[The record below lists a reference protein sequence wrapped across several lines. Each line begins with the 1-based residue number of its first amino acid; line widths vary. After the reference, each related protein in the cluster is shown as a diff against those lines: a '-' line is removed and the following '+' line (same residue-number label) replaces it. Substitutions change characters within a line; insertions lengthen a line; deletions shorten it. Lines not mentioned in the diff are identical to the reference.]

1 MKSIGRGSDSRAGFD
16 AEALGGVAGGH
27 RDDPPSKRHRRA
39 EEIDRRVPLLVSLAP
54 ARVRSIRMPCAGRKR
69 HAMCS
74 KPRGPISANGLRF
87 EKFADEDA
95 GSRNALKHLLLARGR
110 G

>member
-1 MKSIGRGSDSRAGFD
+1 M
-16 AEALGGVAGGH
+16 
-27 RDDPPSKRHRRA
+27 
-39 EEIDRRVPLLVSLAP
+39 
-54 ARVRSIRMPCAGRKR
+54 

-95 GSRNALKHLLLARGR
+95 GSSNALKHLLLARGR